1 MFSRRFRSE
10 MKFLDWFLIL
20 LSLLTAKER
29 LLSLFDGEDELVT
42 GGFQLVGSR
51 WLDENIKYKVNN
63 NEHLT
68 TNKYFQNINI

>member
-1 MFSRRFRSE
+1 

-68 TNKYFQNINI
+68 KNKYF

>member
-68 TNKYFQNINI
+68 SPTKYF

>member
-1 MFSRRFRSE
+1 

-29 LLSLFDGEDELVT
+29 LLALYDGEDEVVT
-42 GGFQLVGSR
+42 GGFQLFGSR

-68 TNKYFQNINI
+68 SPTKYF

>member
-29 LLSLFDGEDELVT
+29 LLSLFDGEDEVVS
-42 GGFQLVGSR
+42 GGFQLFGSR

-68 TNKYFQNINI
+68 ANKYFQNINI

>member
-29 LLSLFDGEDELVT
+29 LLSLFDGEDEVVT

-68 TNKYFQNINI
+68 TNKYF